1 MANTIRDD
9 KFLELLL
16 QELRQQL
23 GPHLKQVI
31 LFGSRAR
38 GDSTP
43 DSDYDCLLVM
53 DQLPPTTDAV
63 IGDITG
69 KFLYQYDVLLS
80 LFPILENQYQQK
92 AYDPFLINIQKE
104 GVVL

>member
-1 MANTIRDD
+1 MAKYD
-9 KFLELLL
+9 KKDRLLDLLL

-38 GDSTP
+38 GDSSP
-43 DSDYDCLLVM
+43 DSDYDCLLIM
-53 DQLPPTTDAV
+53 DQLPPTMEAV

-69 KFLYQYDVLLS
+69 NFLFRYDVLLS
-80 LFPILENQYQQK
+80 LFPILEKQYQQK
-92 AYDPFLINIQKE
+92 TYDPFLMNIRKE
-104 GVVL
+104 GVIL

>member
-1 MANTIRDD
+1 MAKYDKND
-9 KFLELLL
+9 KFLDFLL

-23 GPHLKQVI
+23 GPHLRQVI

-38 GDSTP
+38 GDSSP

-53 DQLPPTTDAV
+53 DQLPPTTEAV

-80 LFPILENQYQQK
+80 LFPVLEKQYQQK
-92 AYDPFLINIQKE
+92 IYDPFLMNIRKE